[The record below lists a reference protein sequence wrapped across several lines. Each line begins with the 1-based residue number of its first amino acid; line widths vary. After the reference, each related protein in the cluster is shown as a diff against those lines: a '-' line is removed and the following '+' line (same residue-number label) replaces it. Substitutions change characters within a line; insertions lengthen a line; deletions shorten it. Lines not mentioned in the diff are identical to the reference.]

1 LQGKPGERGLRGI
14 PGQNGVSPP
23 DLTRRVNDLLSRVN
37 TAGAAIIGL
46 QTVVRGLQGV
56 VNEVK
61 NRKMP
66 TCNWSPAQI
75 SQVTG
80 DTKKT
85 LRLSTAIDLF
95 LTGKLFKAVTKV
107 GDDVVNLAKASGDFF
122 KSSVLGRAWNALTL
136 LIVLHNAAMLSRN
149 IVETLGDTLSTGLE
163 LVGIKDEKNERIDIN
178 QILGKRADEFMQSLL
193 GAEVWANTKQSW
205 MLANRTLQAAANITT
220 TMRSIFDS
228 SLEVGIWTAE
238 QVAKIGN
245 GLKADGVVER
255 FRWPDMPETVP
266 RGSALI
272 NRLDGLDEAAS
283 SLNMVASEL
292 KSVQDE
298 AKELVEQR
306 EEFKQALSDQQK
318 GFDELRESIDKD
330 SDPGDIGAIL

>member
-1 LQGKPGERGLRGI
+1 
-14 PGQNGVSPP
+14 
-23 DLTRRVNDLLSRVN
+23 
-37 TAGAAIIGL
+37 
-46 QTVVRGLQGV
+46 
-56 VNEVK
+56 
-61 NRKMP
+61 M
-66 TCNWSPAQI
+66 TCNWSTEQI

-80 DTKKT
+80 DTRAT
-85 LRLSTAIDLF
+85 NATTGTINTFLSTNIWQK
-95 LTGKLFKAVTKV
+95 LTTVGADVASNGVKIAELTTKSV
-107 GDDVVNLAKASGDFF
+107 DFF

-178 QILGKRADEFMQSLL
+178 QILGKRADDFMKSLL

-255 FRWPDMPETVP
+255 FRWPDMPESVP

-306 EEFKQALSDQQK
+306 DEFKKALEEQDK
-318 GFDELRESIDKD
+318 GFKELREAIDSD
-330 SDPGDIGAIL
+330 SDPGDIFPI